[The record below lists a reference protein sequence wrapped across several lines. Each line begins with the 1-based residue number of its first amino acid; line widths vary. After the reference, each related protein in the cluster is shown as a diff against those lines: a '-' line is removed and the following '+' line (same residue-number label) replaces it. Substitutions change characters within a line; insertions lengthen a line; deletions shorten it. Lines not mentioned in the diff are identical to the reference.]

1 MSSLIGH
8 LRRAAL
14 LAGGDRPRDGQL
26 LESFLSRRDE
36 AAFEALVHRHGPM
49 VLGVCRR
56 VLGNAH
62 DAEDAFQATF
72 LVLVRRA
79 ASLRTRSL
87 VGNWL
92 YGVAYRTAMKAK
104 VMAARRQARERQA
117 AQRTEPEVPADGLW
131 QELLPHLD
139 RELDRLPEKYRAA
152 VVLCDLE
159 GKGRKEAAGLLG
171 IPEGTLSSRLA
182 TARKMLAGKLARHGP
197 AVSGV
202 VLGALLS
209 ENAASAAVPCTL
221 AASTVKA
228 ALLTAAGGLSAA
240 GSVSAPVL
248 ALSEGVVKTMLLAKL
263 RIATAVAVVLTVIGL
278 GAVGVLYPTQAAEPE
293 APKKAEEPRHVE
305 AETKDR
311 PAPSPGVAK
320 GEVET
325 INADK
330 GLLTVRLG
338 GGVWVLNLDNAVIK
352 FDKGGEAKIVFD
364 KGGEGRI
371 KSGEAKIVMHV
382 SPPANAARLENM
394 PVAKDAKITVNGK
407 PAKLADV
414 KKGMRVA
421 LKLEVQGSI
430 VVKSIEARD

>member
-79 ASLRTRSL
+79 ASLRFRSL

-117 AQRTEPEVPADGLW
+117 VQRTEPEVPADGLW

-139 RELDRLPEKYRAA
+139 RELDRLPEKYRSA

-197 AVSGV
+197 AVTGV
-202 VLGALLS
+202 VLGAILS
-209 ENAASAAVPCTL
+209 ENAASAGVPCAL

-228 ALLTAAGGLSAA
+228 AVLTAGGLSAV

-248 ALSEGVVKTMLLAKL
+248 ALTEGVVKTMLLAKL
-263 RIATAVAVVLTVIGL
+263 RIATAVAVVLTVVGL
-278 GAVGVLYPTQAAEPE
+278 GAVGLLYPTRAAEPE
-293 APKKAEEPRHVE
+293 APKKKEEPRQAE
-305 AETKDR
+305 AEKKDR
-311 PAPSPGVAK
+311 PAPPPGVAK
-320 GEVET
+320 GEVEMV
-325 INADK
+325 NAEKD
-330 GLLTVRLG
+330 LLTVRLG
-338 GGVWVLNLDNAVIK
+338 GGIFVLNLENAVIK
-352 FDKGGEAKIVFD
+352 FDKGGEARF
-364 KGGEGRI
+364 KGGDG
-371 KSGEAKIVMHV
+371 KILMHV
-382 SPPANAARLENM
+382 SPPANAARLENL
-394 PVAKDAKITVNGK
+394 PVAQDAKITVNGK

-414 KKGMRVA
+414 KKGMRVS

-430 VVKSIEARD
+430 VVKSIEARE